1 MPGMSTET
9 AAPLTRPWTPA
20 ELRGW
25 QNARRSEELEAA
37 RAASAATEPASI
49 KGSPGRQGASRRRDI
64 AMLVAT
70 VGGAIGSVAGAALG
84 VISYL
89 T

>member
-9 AAPLTRPWTPA
+9 ATPLTRPWTPA

-37 RAASAATEPASI
+37 RAASATTGPASI
-49 KGSPGRQGASRRRDI
+49 EQSPGRRGALRRRDI
-64 AMLVAT
+64 AMLAAT
-70 VGGAIGSVAGAALG
+70 VAGASAS
-84 VISYL
+84 VIAAIPVIAHL
-89 T
+89 L